1 MRFVTLKN
9 KGLISSLPGTF
20 FINSWAGL
28 GTIKKNQQMEKR
40 IINPWQWQD
49 QRSYV
54 QAVEV
59 IQPAGT
65 LYVSGQAAVLA
76 DGQSS
81 TDDMQ
86 SQLLLAIQNLERVI
100 QEAGYECRNIVRL
113 TIYTTSSEA
122 FWPHFTIF
130 QDWIAQHGIKQA
142 TTLLEVKSLF
152 ETLMIEL
159 EATVVK

>member
-1 MRFVTLKN
+1 MVWKFVHLKS
-9 KGLISSLPGTF
+9 KT
-20 FINSWAGL
+20 
-28 GTIKKNQQMEKR
+28 MEKR

-59 IQPAGT
+59 KEASGT

-81 TDDMQ
+81 TEDMKT
-86 SQLLLAIQNLERVI
+86 QLLQAIQNLEQVI
-100 QEAGYECRNIVRL
+100 SQAGYECKNIVRL
-113 TIYTTSSEA
+113 TIYTTSTAEL
-122 FWPHFTIF
+122 WPHFPIL
-130 QDWIAQHGIKQA
+130 QEWIAKHGIKQA
-142 TTLLEVKSLF
+142 LTFMEVKSLF
-152 ETLMIEL
+152 ETLTVEL